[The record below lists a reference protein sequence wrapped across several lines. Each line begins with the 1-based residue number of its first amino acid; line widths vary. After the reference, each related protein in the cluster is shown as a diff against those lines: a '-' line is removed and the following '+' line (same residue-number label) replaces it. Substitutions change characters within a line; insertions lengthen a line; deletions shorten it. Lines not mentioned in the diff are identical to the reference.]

1 MRQLSH
7 YTRTF
12 ALALVLG
19 GLGSLGPAS
28 VMAQAPA
35 QAQAAQKS
43 KVVFQVSDGESRK
56 WELAL
61 NNVKNVIKDLG
72 KDNIEVEIVAYGPGI
87 DMFKFESPVA
97 SRIDEVVKMGAHV
110 VICENTMRA
119 QKITKS
125 DMLDNLGYVE
135 AGVTQLI
142 RRQQQGYA
150 YIRP

>member
-35 QAQAAQKS
+35 KAQAAQKS

-61 NNVKNVIKDLG
+61 NNVRNVIKDLG

-97 SRIDEVVKMGAHV
+97 SRIDEVIKMGAHV

>member
-1 MRQLSH
+1 MRQFSH
-7 YTRTF
+7 YARTLVA
-12 ALALVLG
+12 ALALLIS
-19 GLGSLGPAS
+19 SLGPAS
-28 VMAQAPA
+28 VMAQTSAPA
-35 QAQAAQKS
+35 KALAQKS
-43 KVVFQVSDGESRK
+43 KVVFQVSDGETRK

-87 DMFKFESPVA
+87 DMFKFESPLA
-97 SRIDEVVKMGAHV
+97 SRIEEVMKLGAHI

-125 DMLDNLGYVE
+125 DMLDNLDYVE
-135 AGVTQLI
+135 AGVSQLI

-150 YIRP
+150 YIKP